1 MGSLRCPL
9 CCNKEFPNR
18 RSLQLHLLDTLEL
31 LKCPL
36 CSKSYRSIIGLVQH
50 LSLSSCSVETGVNFD
65 EHFVTYV
72 DCSFMKKAK
81 QQEQAMAVSADQA
94 RAANAQSIEE
104 KVCENMRKI
113 HGSEDEQARGISK
126 SEIVVPDQNP
136 QNLLIQCSE
145 TNEIIC
151 INIEEANIQNSGA
164 FGVLDEKMIQKSL
177 MTGPAGNQKL
187 SNQMDT
193 SSKTVVVPPRKS

>member
-1 MGSLRCPL
+1 MGSLKCPL

-65 EHFVTYV
+65 DHFVTYV
-72 DCSFMKKAK
+72 DCSFMKKPK
-81 QQEQAMAVSADQA
+81 QEVVSPTGEQSKTF
-94 RAANAQSIEE
+94 QSVEE

-113 HGSEDEQARGISK
+113 HGSEEEARGSSK
-126 SEIVVPDQNP
+126 GEVIVPDSNS
-136 QNLLIQCSE
+136 QNLLIQCTD

-151 INIEEANIQNSGA
+151 INLEGANLQGA
-164 FGVLDEKMIQKSL
+164 GAYAVLDDKIIQKTLIS
-177 MTGPAGNQKL
+177 PAGNQKL
-187 SNQMDT
+187 PNQMDP
-193 SSKTVVVPPRKS
+193 SKTVSVPQRKS